1 MSIITIFVIYQN
13 KVLCVVLS
21 FCYYFHVVLV
31 GQNQWTS
38 QFDAVRS
45 YSSPRAT
52 DLNQDGILDIVLGS
66 GVDGFASPFGAIA
79 VNGANGNTLWT
90 MESSNEIFS
99 SPVFHDFN
107 NDNIDDVIVA

>member
-1 MSIITIFVIYQN
+1 MRRIILLLLFP
-13 KVLCVVLS
+13 
-21 FCYYFHVVLV
+21 VVLV

-79 VNGANGNTLWT
+79 VNGANGNTLGLWNRLMKFSAALFFTISTTTTLT
-90 MESSNEIFS
+90 MLSWQEETPNY
-99 SPVFHDFN
+99 D
-107 NDNIDDVIVA
+107 